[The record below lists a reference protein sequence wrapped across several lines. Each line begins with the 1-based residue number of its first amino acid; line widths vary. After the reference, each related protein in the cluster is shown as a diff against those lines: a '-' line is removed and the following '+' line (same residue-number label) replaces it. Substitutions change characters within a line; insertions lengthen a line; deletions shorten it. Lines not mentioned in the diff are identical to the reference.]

1 MVNTQLPQI
10 PVSGPHPLP
19 FLPEHHPDT
28 PAHPFIRA
36 QQQLFHVGQL
46 VIVDPSGYELFQL
59 SLPFLIARH
68 ISSAGQFLYSG
79 THFDLSLSVYP
90 ELEAISDF
98 VEAISKELYLVG
110 IGYHSLFPIHLQK

>member
-1 MVNTQLPQI
+1 MVNTQLAQI
-10 PVSGPHPLP
+10 SVSGPHPLP

-36 QQQLFHVGQL
+36 HQQLFHVGQL

-59 SLPFLIARH
+59 SLPLLITRH

-79 THFDLSLSVYP
+79 VHFGLSLSVHP
-90 ELEAISDF
+90 ELETVPVF
-98 VEAISKELYLVG
+98 VEAISKKLYLVG
-110 IGYHSLFPIHLQK
+110 IGHHSLFPIHHQK